1 MADRKRGEYM
11 SPRTGRPPIQN
22 PKSERITVR
31 IDKEH
36 SKILDKYCEENKVD
50 RAEAVREGIKRLKK

>member
-1 MADRKRGEYM
+1 M
-11 SPRTGRPPIQN
+11 SPRAGRPPIQN

-36 SKILDKYCEENKVD
+36 SKILDEYCEENKVD
-50 RAEAVREGIKRLKK
+50 KAEAVREGIKRLKK

>member
-1 MADRKRGEYM
+1 M
-11 SPRTGRPPIQN
+11 SPRTGRPPLDN

-36 SKILDKYCEENKVD
+36 SEILNEYCKKNKVD
-50 RAEAVREGIKRLKK
+50 KAEAVREGIKRLKKK

>member
-1 MADRKRGEYM
+1 M
-11 SPRTGRPPIQN
+11 SPRAGRPPIQN

-36 SKILDKYCEENKVD
+36 SKILDEYCEENKVD

>member
-1 MADRKRGEYM
+1 M
-11 SPRTGRPPIQN
+11 SPRTGRPPIDN

-31 IDKEH
+31 LGKEH
-36 SKILDKYCEENKVD
+36 SEILDEYCKKNKVE

>member
-1 MADRKRGEYM
+1 M
-11 SPRTGRPPIQN
+11 SPRTGRPPIEN

-31 IDKEH
+31 LDKEH
-36 SKILDKYCEENKVD
+36 SKILSNFCKENGVE

>member
-1 MADRKRGEYM
+1 M
-11 SPRTGRPPIQN
+11 SPRTGRPRKDN

-36 SKILDKYCEENKVD
+36 SEILNEYCKKNRVD

>member
-1 MADRKRGEYM
+1 M
-11 SPRTGRPPIQN
+11 SPRTGRPPIDN

-36 SKILDKYCEENKVD
+36 SEILNDYCKEKNVD